1 MKIKRFEPSCNLVTL
16 KDGRGSIY
24 QWVPDKPIM
33 EWTHQTIIKGKLRG
47 NHYHPEQIQTCLL
60 ISGTYLSITKDLNKT
75 NSVIESRLINAGDLS
90 IIYPNIDH
98 TMVFLEDSE
107 FINLVDGERSHENY

>member
-47 NHYHPEQIQTCLL
+47 NHYHPEFA
-60 ISGTYLSITKDLNKT
+60 LSFWL
-75 NSVIESRLINAGDLS
+75 
-90 IIYPNIDH
+90 
-98 TMVFLEDSE
+98 
-107 FINLVDGERSHENY
+107 

>member
-47 NHYHPEQIQTCLL
+47 NHYHPEFDEYILLVSGQGAIIEKGEKEDHFLRSLKACVSTFQKIQVMF
-60 ISGTYLSITKDLNKT
+60 S
-75 NSVIESRLINAGDLS
+75 
-90 IIYPNIDH
+90 
-98 TMVFLEDSE
+98 
-107 FINLVDGERSHENY
+107 